1 LNSTP
6 INHQFIQGLN
16 QLAASSFPK
25 SCSNC
30 GRLFV
35 SAEQF
40 LSETEDLE
48 LINSKFK
55 EYYNLPKALQKCP
68 CGSELEEVIDRRVLS
83 EKGHKRRDTFERM
96 LAILEKKGIDRHIA
110 KSELIRATHGR
121 ISEFLKNILRV
132 KRAS

>member
-1 LNSTP
+1 LNTTP
-6 INHQFIQGLN
+6 IDHQFIRGLN

-25 SCSNC
+25 SCSHC

-55 EYYNLPKALQKCP
+55 ESYNLPKALRKCP
-68 CGSELEEVIDRRVLS
+68 CGSELEEVTDRRILT

-96 LAILEKKGIDRHIA
+96 LAILEKKGIDKHIA

-121 ISEFLKNILRV
+121 ISTFLENIMRI
-132 KRAS
+132 KRAN